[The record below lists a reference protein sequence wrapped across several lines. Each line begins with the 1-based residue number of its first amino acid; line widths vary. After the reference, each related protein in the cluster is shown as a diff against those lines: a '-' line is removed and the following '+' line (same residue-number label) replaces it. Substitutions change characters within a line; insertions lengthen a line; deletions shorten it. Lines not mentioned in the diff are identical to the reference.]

1 MEEEGGACSE
11 WAWLCK
17 ADDGA
22 SWEGR
27 AHAQSCVAALWGP
40 SGGFGVTSGALG

>member
-17 ADDGA
+17 ADGGA

-40 SGGFGVTSGALG
+40 SGGFGVTPGALG